1 MSLVEQPEKIVTL
14 ILSILDILCPFKPF
28 SIESP
33 TMSIRRFCSP
43 ICDTC
48 ACRFLSRGLFCR
60 GRRGRRG
67 CWCWCCCSGSC
78 CSACC

>member
-1 MSLVEQPEKIVTL
+1 MSLVKQPEKVVTL
-14 ILSILDILCPFKPF
+14 TLSVVEILCPFKPF

-33 TMSIRRFCSP
+33 TMSIRRFRSP

-48 ACRFLSRGLFCR
+48 AGRFLSRRLFCR
-60 GRRGRRG
+60 GRRG
-67 CWCWCCCSGSC
+67 CWCCCSGSC